1 MEWPW
6 QTNPAGQKFLPP
18 QSLLT
23 WSTLFTL
30 LQLRGVS
37 KGPQRH
43 SASWPPPS
51 ACLPKTHQGARWSAS
66 RRRETEFGPRPQRH
80 REVGD
85 KGRDTAG
92 RPRCATRACGTESG
106 GEKPRVQLG
115 HRERYPWA
123 VLDRV
128 RPVARGSI
136 YPAGDTLPETLL
148 NVFHLT
154 PGCLDRSE

>member
-1 MEWPW
+1 MD
-6 QTNPAGQKFLPP
+6 PAPNATERWETRAGTQ
-18 QSLLT
+18 
-23 WSTLFTL
+23 
-30 LQLRGVS
+30 REGH
-37 KGPQRH
+37 KG
-43 SASWPPPS
+43 
-51 ACLPKTHQGARWSAS
+51 L
-66 RRRETEFGPRPQRH
+66 RH
-80 REVGD
+80 RI
-85 KGRDTAG
+85 
-92 RPRCATRACGTESG
+92 G

-148 NVFHLT
+148 NVSHLT

>member
-1 MEWPW
+1 MD
-6 QTNPAGQKFLPP
+6 PAPNA
-18 QSLLT
+18 T
-23 WSTLFTL
+23 E
-30 LQLRGVS
+30 
-37 KGPQRH
+37 
-43 SASWPPPS
+43 
-51 ACLPKTHQGARWSAS
+51 RW
-66 RRRETEFGPRPQRH
+66 E
-80 REVGD
+80 
-85 KGRDTAG
+85 
-92 RPRCATRACGTESG
+92 TRAGTQREG
-106 GEKPRVQLG
+106 HAAPQGPAAQNRGEKPRVQLG